1 MSTALWSG
9 DHGLDKY
16 KENLIRSTELKIG
29 FISKWQ
35 DDELT
40 SRVFSIQDQYFL
52 KVQKEKKLR
61 IGFIPQRRN
70 KVVTQHL

>member
-1 MSTALWSG
+1 MSTAIWSG

-16 KENLIRSTELKIG
+16 MENLIRSTELKIG

-61 IGFIPQRRN
+61 VGFIPQRRN
-70 KVVTQHL
+70 KVVTQHS